1 MSQVITTTL
10 SEQVYVFLNNESK
23 KYKRTKKSIIEEAI
37 NLYKKI
43 KLENEVKKWLE
54 ERYGEYGDISNESF
68 SVQCESVNQ

>member
-43 KLENEVKKWLE
+43 KLENEVKK
-54 ERYGEYGDISNESF
+54 
-68 SVQCESVNQ
+68 